1 MNTATLSRLIRD
13 HRTGQ
18 VHLPHEMVMVLGLSE
33 NLGRT
38 LIKVNGRRVENRF
51 CSLTTSRQLQISSR
65 AGSLYGKIAPS
76 NI

>member
-1 MNTATLSRLIRD
+1 VNTAILSRLIRD

-38 LIKVNGRRVENRF
+38 LIKVKW
-51 CSLTTSRQLQISSR
+51 LTGGESVLLADDIDVTSDLVTRGELI
-65 AGSLYGKIAPS
+65 
-76 NI
+76 